1 MKESGNSLI
10 GTILYIVF
18 AIILLIIGLRFLFA
32 LLGAN
37 ETSDFVATIYA
48 YSDPLIAPF
57 RGIFAEPITP
67 GASRFDSGALVALV
81 VYGLVGGL
89 LSGATGHRK

>member
-1 MKESGNSLI
+1 MKESGNGLI
-10 GTILYIVF
+10 GTILHIVF
-18 AIILLIIGLRFLFA
+18 AIILLIVGLRFLFA

-37 ETSDFVATIYA
+37 ESSNFVATIYA

-67 GASRFDSGALVALV
+67 GASRFDTGALIALV
-81 VYGLVGGL
+81 IYGLIGGL
-89 LSGATGHRK
+89 LSGASSHRK